1 MTVLAAARPLDVL
14 ADFPAIPTGWAYL
27 DTAATAQKPR
37 PVIDAITRGYD
48 TAYATVHRGV
58 YARSAEMTLAFES
71 ARAQMTAA
79 EKRARLAQESRGF
92 FEKSFRLGETDLP
105 TRLRIELE
113 ATDAKRQ
120 AALARLDQ
128 AAAISSLRQAL
139 GLLPE

>member
-1 MTVLAAARPLDVL
+1 MQARLARERLLGELEAAR
-14 ADFPAIPTGWAYL
+14 
-27 DTAATAQKPR
+27 
-37 PVIDAITRGYD
+37 
-48 TAYATVHRGV
+48 
-58 YARSAEMTLAFES
+58 LAFES